1 MCVQILT
8 KDSVTVT
15 VDAVVF
21 YRIYNPTM
29 TIVNV
34 ENANTSTYYVAQT
47 TLRNV
52 LGTKRLSE
60 LLSEREQISQE
71 MQVCHCWDLYIYR
84 A

>member
-1 MCVQILT
+1 MR
-8 KDSVTVT
+8 

-29 TIVNV
+29 AIVNI
-34 ENANTSTYYVAQT
+34 ENANTSTNYVAQT

-60 LLSEREQISQE
+60 LLSEREQISSE
-71 MQVCHCWDLYIYR
+71 MQVKNYI
-84 A
+84 